1 MSHAPA
7 DPLAMALSRIDRAI
21 APRAAWFGII
31 TGGVMVAAGLI
42 GPAFWWLATRRIGA
56 VGPGSSGEFRIAL
69 MALVQPPIWIGLF
82 VLIYH
87 WRGRRPNLEREVPA
101 GRLDRFARFQLLG
114 RISAAERRTIWQEAG
129 RQRVF
134 GPCTLRH
141 VGLLSFVLVPLV
153 VLGGSRLMSHL
164 VPDLR
169 NAMMMMMLAVM
180 IAAAIPIFARMHAAA
195 TAALIRRHPTACR
208 RCAYE
213 AGHEARACPECGHPM
228 HAVESAAAIA
238 SAAPGP

>member
-1 MSHAPA
+1 MSHVPA

-21 APRAAWFGII
+21 APRAAWFGIV
-31 TGGVMVAAGLI
+31 TGGVMLASGLVM
-42 GPAFWWLATRRIGA
+42 PAFWWLATRQA
-56 VGPGSSGEFRIAL
+56 GPGSSGGLRIAL
-69 MALVQPPIWIGLF
+69 MSLAQPPIWIGLF

-87 WRGRRPNLEREVPA
+87 WRGRQPRLDREVPA

-129 RQRVF
+129 HQRMF

-153 VLGGSRLMSHL
+153 VLGGSHLMSHV

-169 NAMMMMMLAVM
+169 NALMMMMLAMM
-180 IAAAIPIFARMHAAA
+180 IAAATPIFARMHAAA

-228 HAVESAAAIA
+228 HAVESAADIA